1 MPDNLTFARKGQVII
16 LTQGDTNSAQFLGGK
31 LYATAETQAELIK
44 FLEEV
49 LNKLKEESIYE

>member
-31 LYATAETQAELIK
+31 LYATAENQADLIK
-44 FLEEV
+44 FLEDV
-49 LNKLKEESIYE
+49 LNKLKEESV

>member
-31 LYATAETQAELIK
+31 LYAAAENQSELIE
-44 FLEEV
+44 FLEDV
-49 LNKLKEESIYE
+49 LNKLKEENV

>member
-31 LYATAETQAELIK
+31 LYAASENQAELIK
-44 FLEEV
+44 FLEDV
-49 LNKLKEESIYE
+49 LNKLKEENV